1 MSLIR
6 VLAFSILFSIASLS
20 YGQIDKIALT
30 AGTDEDKELTAIGN
44 EQDSQKKISM
54 YQEFLQKYASNPMA
68 VAFAGWQLSQAYQ
81 SSGDMQNAIAAG
93 DKALALSPRNLDI
106 LMSQAM
112 IAQQLKD
119 NVGAFKYSIRGGDAY
134 NSIDKQAKP
143 ADMPDEMFQSNNKAD
158 RDMNR
163 NAYEYFR
170 GAAFNVIAA
179 ETDAKTRMDYIE
191 RYTTT
196 FPKSY
201 EDQLA
206 SYAMMSLSELKD
218 NKRLLAYGE
227 KILASDPENLPAL
240 LMLANTY
247 VESPDTAGKA
257 VTYAQK
263 VIVAAKAEAPD
274 ADKSRKISA
283 GIAHCVMGRAYIN
296 QGKTQPAIAELK
308 SSTALLKGEDE
319 QQFALASYFLGWDY
333 AKLNRLPDA
342 RAALSEASSI
352 PGPMQSIIQDLLTKV
367 NSAKAAGK

>member
-1 MSLIR
+1 MLRIR

-20 YGQIDKIALT
+20 YGQIDKISIT

-68 VAFAGWQLSQAYQ
+68 IAFAGWQLSQAYQ
-81 SSGDMQNAIAAG
+81 SAGDLQKAIEAG

-112 IAQQLKD
+112 IAQHLKD
-119 NVGAFKYSIRGGDAY
+119 NAGVFKYSIRGGDAY

-143 ADMPDEMFQSNNKAD
+143 ADVSDEQFQGSNKAD
-158 RDMNR
+158 KETNR
-163 NAYEYFR
+163 NAYDYFR
-170 GAAFNVIAA
+170 SAAFNVLAS

-191 RYTTT
+191 KYTPT
-196 FPKSY
+196 FPKAF

-218 NKRLLAYGE
+218 NKRLIAYGE
-227 KILASDPENLPAL
+227 KILATDPENVPAL
-240 LMLANTY
+240 LMMANTY
-247 VESPDTAGKA
+247 VESPDTAAKA
-257 VTYAQK
+257 MTYAQK

-296 QGKTQPAIAELK
+296 EGKTQPSIVELK
-308 SSTALLKGEDE
+308 SATALLKGEDE
-319 QQFALASYFLGWDY
+319 QQFALASYFLGWNY
-333 AKLNRLPDA
+333 AKLNKLADA
-342 RAALSEASSI
+342 RAALSEAAAI
-352 PGPMQSIIQDLLTKV
+352 PGAMQSIIQDLLTKV

>member
-1 MSLIR
+1 MLRIR

-20 YGQIDKIALT
+20 YGQIDKISIT

-68 VAFAGWQLSQAYQ
+68 IAFAGWQLSQAYQ
-81 SSGDMQNAIAAG
+81 SAGDLQKAIEAG

-119 NVGAFKYSIRGGDAY
+119 NAGVFKYSIRGGDAY

-143 ADMPDEMFQSNNKAD
+143 ADVSDEQFQGSNKAD
-158 RDMNR
+158 KETNR
-163 NAYEYFR
+163 NAYDYFR
-170 GAAFNVIAA
+170 SAAFNVLAS

-191 RYTTT
+191 KYTPT
-196 FPKSY
+196 FPKAF

-218 NKRLLAYGE
+218 NKRLIAYGE
-227 KILASDPENLPAL
+227 KILATDPANVPAL
-240 LMLANTY
+240 LMMANTY
-247 VESPDTAGKA
+247 VESPDTAAKA
-257 VTYAQK
+257 MTYAQK

-296 QGKTQPAIAELK
+296 EGKTQPSIVELK
-308 SSTALLKGEDE
+308 SATALLKGEDE
-319 QQFALASYFLGWDY
+319 QQFALASYFLGWNY
-333 AKLNRLPDA
+333 AKLNKLADA
-342 RAALSEASSI
+342 RAALSEAAAI
-352 PGPMQSIIQDLLTKV
+352 PGAMQSIIQDLLTKV